1 MSIIEKQSNLGRSIY
16 EINSNTIKELATLSR
31 ENIEKYIDTNR
42 TFGEKLPEVKDI
54 STFVTLQREYGENI
68 WNNVKEAVSTH
79 NGIVRQ
85 AFEDTRLAFEE
96 AYTPESTDSAESAES
111 VESKPAKPASKA
123 KAKAK
128 AKVATSVA
136 A

>member
-1 MSIIEKQSNLGRSIY
+1 MSIIEKQTTLGRSIY
-16 EINSNTIKELATLSR
+16 EINTNTIKDLATLSR
-31 ENIEKYIDTNR
+31 ENIEKYFDTSR

-68 WNNVKEAVSTH
+68 WSNVKEAVSAH

-85 AFEDTRLAFEE
+85 AFEDTRTAFEE
-96 AYTPESTDSAESAES
+96 AYTTQET
-111 VESKPAKPASKA
+111 ESKPAKPAP

-128 AKVATSVA
+128 AKVKAETSA
-136 A
+136 AA